1 VAQHPQARGERLST
15 GGRAATLAMLRHKEF
30 ARFAIARVS
39 AIIGWE
45 MLSIAVG
52 WQVYAISR
60 DPLAL
65 GLVGL
70 SEFVPF
76 VALVL
81 VGGHVADHHDR
92 RVVAVLACIFE
103 AVCVAT
109 LLGLTLAGTRV
120 LWPMYLAIGIFG
132 AARAFWSPAVQSILP
147 ALVPRE
153 DLPRA
158 MALNSLLFQVAV
170 IAGPTLGGLLFLLG
184 ARVVYATC
192 LALYLLTAALIL
204 GIRPVRAEA
213 RSASGPEPGSGH
225 RFVEGL
231 KFVLHNRV
239 LLGLISLDLFAVLF
253 GGAAAL
259 LPIFARDI
267 LHAGSVAFGLLR
279 TAPGAGAAITG
290 IVLALYP
297 IRSHAGLWMF
307 GGVALF
313 GVATVVFGLS
323 HVFLLS
329 FAALFITGAGD
340 MVSVYVRGIVAQLN
354 TPDAIRGRVNA
365 VTSMFIGASNE
376 LGGFES
382 GLTARWFGTVPAVVI
397 GGLATLGVVGLWV
410 ALFPPLRRMKDLR

>member
-1 VAQHPQARGERLST
+1 LST
-15 GGRAATLAMLRHKEF
+15 GGHAATLAMLRHKEF
-30 ARFAIARVS
+30 ARFAIGRVA

-52 WQVYAISR
+52 WQVYAISH

-92 RVVAVLACIFE
+92 RVVAVVACGFE

-109 LLGLTLAGTRV
+109 LLGLTLVGTHV

-147 ALVPRE
+147 ALVPRA

-158 MALNSLLFQVAV
+158 MALNSLLFQIAV

-184 ARVVYATC
+184 AKVVYGTC
-192 LALYLLTAALIL
+192 LALYLLAGMLIL
-204 GIRPVRAEA
+204 GIRPVRAEP
-213 RSASGPEPGSGH
+213 RTASGPDAGSGH

-231 KFVLHNRV
+231 KYVLHNRV

-259 LPIFARDI
+259 LPVFARDI

-279 TAPGAGAAITG
+279 TAPGAGAAVAG

-329 FAALFITGAGD
+329 FVALFITGAGD

-382 GLTARWFGTVPAVVI
+382 GVTARWFGTVPAVVL
-397 GGLATLGVVGLWV
+397 GGLATLGIVGLWV

>member
-1 VAQHPQARGERLST
+1 
-15 GGRAATLAMLRHKEF
+15 MLRHKEF

-92 RVVAVLACIFE
+92 RVVAVLAAIFE

>member
-1 VAQHPQARGERLST
+1 M
-15 GGRAATLAMLRHKEF
+15 GGRAATLAVLRHREF
-30 ARFAIARVS
+30 ARFAIGRMA

-45 MLSIAVG
+45 MLTIAVG

-81 VGGHVADHHDR
+81 VGGHVADHQDR
-92 RVVAVLACIFE
+92 RIVAVAACGLE
-103 AVCVAT
+103 AGCVAT

-153 DLPRA
+153 ELARA
-158 MALNSLLFQVAV
+158 MALNSLLFQIAV

-192 LALYLLTAALIL
+192 LALYLLTAALII
-204 GIRPVRAEA
+204 GIRPVRAAPREA
-213 RSASGPEPGSGH
+213 ATPALSSGH
-225 RFVEGL
+225 RFVQGL
-231 KFVLHNRV
+231 RFVMHNRV

-259 LPIFARDI
+259 LPVFARDV

-313 GVATVVFGLS
+313 GVATIVFGLS
-323 HVFLLS
+323 HVFALS
-329 FAALFITGAGD
+329 FAALFVTGAGD
-340 MVSVYVRGIVAQLN
+340 MISVYVRGLVAQLN

-382 GLTARWFGTVPAVVI
+382 GVTARWFGTVPSVVI
-397 GGLATLGVVGLWV
+397 GGLATLGIVGLWV

>member
-1 VAQHPQARGERLST
+1 MARDPHAGSAELSS
-15 GGRAATLAMLRHKEF
+15 GGRAATLAVLRHREF
-30 ARFAIARVS
+30 ARFAIGRVA

-52 WQVYAISR
+52 WQVYAISH

-92 RVVAVLACIFE
+92 RVVAVIACGFE

-109 LLGLTLAGTRV
+109 LLGLTLADSHV

-153 DLPRA
+153 ELARA
-158 MALNSLLFQVAV
+158 MALNSLLFQIAV

-184 ARVVYATC
+184 AKVVYVTC
-192 LALYLLTAALIL
+192 LALYLLTAALII
-204 GIRPVRAEA
+204 GIRPVRAAPRAAGAVEL
-213 RSASGPEPGSGH
+213 GSGH
-225 RFVEGL
+225 RFVQGL

-259 LPIFARDI
+259 LPVFARDV

-307 GGVALF
+307 GGVAVF

-323 HVFLLS
+323 HVFWLS

-340 MVSVYVRGIVAQLN
+340 MVSVYVRGVVAQLN

-382 GLTARWFGTVPAVVI
+382 GVTARWYGTVPSVVI
-397 GGLATLGVVGLWV
+397 GGLATLGIVGLWI

>member
-1 VAQHPQARGERLST
+1 M
-15 GGRAATLAMLRHKEF
+15 GGRAATLAVLRHREF
-30 ARFAIARVS
+30 ARFAIGRMA

-45 MLSIAVG
+45 MLTIAVG

-81 VGGHVADHHDR
+81 VGGHVADHQDR
-92 RVVAVLACIFE
+92 RIVAVAACGLE
-103 AVCVAT
+103 AGCVAT

-153 DLPRA
+153 ELARA
-158 MALNSLLFQVAV
+158 MALNSLLFQIAV
-170 IAGPTLGGLLFLLG
+170 IAGPTLGGLLFLIG
-184 ARVVYATC
+184 AKVVYASC
-192 LALYLLTAALIL
+192 LALYLLTAALIF
-204 GIRPVRAEA
+204 GIRPVRAA
-213 RSASGPEPGSGH
+213 PRDTAAPALGSGH
-225 RFVEGL
+225 RFVQGL

-259 LPIFARDI
+259 LPVFARDV

-307 GGVALF
+307 GGVAVF

-323 HVFLLS
+323 HVFALS
-329 FAALFITGAGD
+329 FAALFVTGAGD
-340 MVSVYVRGIVAQLN
+340 MVSVYVRGLVAQLN

-382 GLTARWFGTVPAVVI
+382 GVTARWFGTVPSVVI
-397 GGLATLGVVGLWV
+397 GGLATLGIVGLWV
-410 ALFPPLRRMKDLR
+410 VLFPPLRRMKDLR

>member
-1 VAQHPQARGERLST
+1 LST

-30 ARFAIARVS
+30 ARFAIGRVS

-92 RVVAVLACIFE
+92 RVVAVLACLFE
-103 AVCVAT
+103 VVCVAT
-109 LLGLTLAGTRV
+109 LLGLTLAGTHV

-158 MALNSLLFQVAV
+158 MALNSLLFQIAV

-184 ARVVYATC
+184 AKIVYATC
-192 LALYLLTAALIL
+192 ISLYLLTATLIL
-204 GIRPVRAEA
+204 GIRPVRAA
-213 RSASGPEPGSGH
+213 TRSASEPEVGSGH

-259 LPIFARDI
+259 LPVFARDI

-290 IVLALYP
+290 IALALYP

-307 GGVALF
+307 GGVAVF

-329 FAALFITGAGD
+329 FAALFVTGAGD

-382 GLTARWFGTVPAVVI
+382 GVTARWFGTVPAVVF
-397 GGLATLGVVGLWV
+397 GGLATLGVVGLWL

>member
-1 VAQHPQARGERLST
+1 
-15 GGRAATLAMLRHKEF
+15 MLRHKEF